1 MVQLLMGLLV
11 GLQII
16 GGIIGGTL
24 KLLVGQIPPIS
35 DIGGTE
41 SRCPTQDY
49 ALEVKFFLGYLVH

>member
-1 MVQLLMGLLV
+1 MRMDQLLMGLLV

-24 KLLVGQIPPIS
+24 KLLVGQIPPIY
-35 DIGGTE
+35 DIGGTV

-49 ALEVKFFLGYLVH
+49 ALVLKY